1 MPFQETNPELDKQIA
16 KCLSVGMTQDEISKH
31 FKAQSITPNS
41 VSIIEKKI
49 KQMKADH
56 GANTLFHL
64 AVILKK
70 KGWF

>member
-1 MPFQETNPELDKQIA
+1 MPFQETNAELDRQIA
-16 KCLSVGMTQDEISKH
+16 ICLSTGMTQDELVAH
-31 FKAQSITPNS
+31 FKLQNITPNS
-41 VSIIEKKI
+41 KSAIEKKI